1 MLTQTYWSDGMSY
14 APIIIFVYNRAD
26 HFTEVYNALSAC
38 KEAKDSD
45 LFIFS
50 DGAKNEAGK
59 DKVNEVRAA
68 VTAIK
73 DSGDFRSV
81 TVTES
86 PVNKGLAASV
96 ISGVTEVIN
105 KYGKVIVVEDDC
117 KVSPFFLSFMNSA
130 LDYYETNKNI
140 GSIAGYAPVIDF
152 PDYYNKDVFAAHRSC
167 SWTWAAW
174 KDRWDGVD
182 WELKEMKDFY
192 KSPRLI
198 RRLNSNGS
206 DRFIRLYRQTRGNG
220 SSWSVRF
227 GAHLVKNNL
236 LTVYPRLSYAQ
247 NIGCDESGVHST
259 SDDAAKMRVDLSKAI
274 ENPVLTDVDIDKKI
288 QKKLKKHYSYGFVSE
303 VKKLIATILIV
314 LKERLS

>member
-1 MLTQTYWSDGMSY
+1 MKY

-26 HFTEVYNALSAC
+26 HFTQVYNALAAC
-38 KEAKDSD
+38 KEAKESD

-50 DGAKNEAGK
+50 DGAKSDSGK

-68 VTAIK
+68 VAAIK
-73 DSGDFRSV
+73 DSGDFKTV

-96 ISGVTEVIN
+96 IAGVTEVIG

-117 KVSPFFLSFMNSA
+117 KVSPFFLSFMNNA
-130 LDYYETNKNI
+130 LDCYENNEKI
-140 GSIAGYAPVIDF
+140 GSIAGYTPMIDL
-152 PDYYNKDVFAAHRSC
+152 PDDYDKDVFAAYRSC
-167 SWTWAAW
+167 SCTWATWA
-174 KDRWDGVD
+174 DRWQNID
-182 WELKEMKDFY
+182 WELKDIGDFY
-192 KSPRLI
+192 KSPKLI

-206 DRFIRLYRQTRGNG
+206 DRFIRLYRQTKGNG

-236 LTVYPRLSYAQ
+236 LTVYPRYSYIT

-259 SDDAAKMRVDLSKAI
+259 IEDAEQMRVDLSKAI
-274 ENPVLTDVDIDKKI
+274 ESPALCDVEIDGRI
-288 QKKLKKHYSYGFVSE
+288 QKIMKKHYSYGFVSE
-303 VKKLIATILIV
+303 LKKLIATALIV
-314 LKERLS
+314 IKERLR

>member
-1 MLTQTYWSDGMSY
+1 MSY

-26 HFTEVYNALSAC
+26 HFIQTYNALAAC
-38 KEAKDSD
+38 KEAKESE

-59 DKVNEVRAA
+59 EKVNDVRAA
-68 VTAIK
+68 VAAIK
-73 DSGDFRSV
+73 DSGDFKSV
-81 TVTES
+81 NVTAS

-96 ISGVTEVIN
+96 IAGVTEIIN

-117 KVSPFFLSFMNSA
+117 KVSPLFLGYINSA
-130 LDYYETNKNI
+130 LSYYERNKNI
-140 GSIAGYAPVIDF
+140 GSIAGYTPMIDL
-152 PDYYNKDVFAAHRSC
+152 PGYYKKDVFAAHRSC
-167 SWTWAAW
+167 SWTWATW

-182 WELKEMKDFY
+182 WELKNIGDFY
-192 KSPRLI
+192 KSPCLI

-206 DRFIRLYRQTRGNG
+206 DRFIRLYRQTKGNG

-227 GAHLVKNNL
+227 GAHLVKNEL
-236 LTVYPRLSYAQ
+236 LTVYPRYSYNS

-274 ENPVLTDVDIDKKI
+274 ENPVLTDVEIDGRI
-288 QKKLKKHYSYGFVSE
+288 QKILKKHYSYGFVSE
-303 VKKLIATILIV
+303 AKKLIATVLIL